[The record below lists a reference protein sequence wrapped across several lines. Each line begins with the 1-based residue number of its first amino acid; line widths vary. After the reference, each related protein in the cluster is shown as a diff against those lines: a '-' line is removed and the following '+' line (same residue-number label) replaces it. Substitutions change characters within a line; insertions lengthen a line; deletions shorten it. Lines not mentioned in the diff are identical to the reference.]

1 MYNYDGDLLF
11 TCSDDGKICMYNT
24 YDCTR
29 VGVFNLKE
37 ACKSIDVS
45 KDSKWLIGAA
55 TTYGVSIFSVDEG
68 ELKQKVKVPAI

>member
-1 MYNYDGDLLF
+1 
-11 TCSDDGKICMYNT
+11 
-24 YDCTR
+24 

-55 TTYGVSIFSVDEG
+55 TTYGTYIFSVEEG
-68 ELKQKVKVPAI
+68 ELKNKVKAPSI